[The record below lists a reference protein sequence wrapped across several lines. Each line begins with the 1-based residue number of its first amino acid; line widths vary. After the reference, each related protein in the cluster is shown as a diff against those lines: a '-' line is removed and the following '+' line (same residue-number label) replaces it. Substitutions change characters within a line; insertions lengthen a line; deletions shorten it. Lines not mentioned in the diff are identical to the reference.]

1 MEANKVTVRCKIR
14 RYDNSG
20 ENNKYGELSRN
31 ISFLGLPEIT
41 EKTVELNTASE
52 YNDLKREIQNICQIS
67 PEDNKVIKLRRDDE
81 VLVPLSFLLESTD
94 PDKYFYI
101 DICKIN
107 YANKATAS
115 LLQDAY
121 IDSVC
126 QKLRNM
132 ESRIVKAE
140 LLLPQLEW
148 RRQAHMEETVNSLSN
163 RVSFLNRRVD
173 ELLPAQWRSKMPQ
186 PMA

>member
-1 MEANKVTVRCKIR
+1 MNSNKVVIKLKIR
-14 RYDNSG
+14 RYDTA
-20 ENNKYGELSRN
+20 
-31 ISFLGLPEIT
+31 FPEIT
-41 EKTVELNTASE
+41 EKIIEVDPDLE
-52 YNDLKREIQNICQIS
+52 YNALKKEIQDICEVG

-81 VLVPLSFLLESTD
+81 VLVPLSFLLESND

-148 RRQAHMEETVNSLSN
+148 RRQAHMEETVDSLSN
-163 RVSFLNRRVD
+163 RVSFLNRRFD

-186 PMA
+186 TMA

>member
-1 MEANKVTVRCKIR
+1 M
-14 RYDNSG
+14 
-20 ENNKYGELSRN
+20 
-31 ISFLGLPEIT
+31 
-41 EKTVELNTASE
+41 
-52 YNDLKREIQNICQIS
+52 
-67 PEDNKVIKLRRDDE
+67 
-81 VLVPLSFLLESTD
+81 LLD
-94 PDKYFYI
+94 
-101 DICKIN
+101 
-107 YANKATAS
+107 KATAS

-148 RRQAHMEETVNSLSN
+148 RRQAHMEETVNNLSS

-186 PMA
+186 KTAA